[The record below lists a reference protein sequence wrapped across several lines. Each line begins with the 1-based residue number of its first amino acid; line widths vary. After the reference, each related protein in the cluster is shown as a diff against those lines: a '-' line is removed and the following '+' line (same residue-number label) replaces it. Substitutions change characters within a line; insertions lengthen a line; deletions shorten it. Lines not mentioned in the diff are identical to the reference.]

1 MGRQSVIIIES
12 DEHIECWASFPKLC
26 RAHPDFSYEYV
37 RRLKFPFTY
46 KGWKFYKVR
55 WNERQYYAKGKFKD
69 YTV

>member
-12 DEHIECWASFPKLC
+12 DEHVECWGSLMKIC
-26 RAHPDFSYEYV
+26 DAHKEFSYLYI
-37 RRLKFPFTY
+37 RKKKFPFLY